1 MRYHYPHIRTAKT
14 LTTPSSGGRVE
25 QQELTLCWW
34 EWKMAPIWKTVWL
47 FLTTLKMF
55 LPYDSAIVFLGYLLK
70 GVEHLCPHKKLHRD
84 IYSSFIH
91 SYWNLEATKM
101 PFSRWKDK
109 LWSLQMMEYYSAL
122 KRNELPSHEKTWRNL
137 KCISLI
143 ESSQSEKIT
152 YCMIP
157 SIWHSWKDK
166 IMETIK
172 RSMIPRS

>member
-152 YCMIP
+152 
-157 SIWHSWKDK
+157 
-166 IMETIK
+166 
-172 RSMIPRS
+172 